1 MVEGVVGKR
10 LIMRNKYF
18 TLEQCYSCK
27 IQGYMILTPIYKC
40 SSIDELPKE
49 YLDRLGEELSNAI
62 KMVKEKVN
70 PVKVYCLQFGE
81 GSEQLH
87 FHIFPRTQELTD
99 KYLEVYPEQKD
110 LIHGP
115 MLLEWAR
122 NEYKEEKINEN

>member
-1 MVEGVVGKR
+1 MN
-10 LIMRNKYF
+10 NKYF
-18 TLEQCYSCK
+18 KLEQCYSCK
-27 IQGYMILTPIYKC
+27 IPGYIILTPIYKC

-62 KMVKEKVN
+62 KIVKEKVN

-87 FHIFPRTQELTD
+87 FHIFPRTKEITE

-122 NEYKEEKINEN
+122 REYNEEEMK